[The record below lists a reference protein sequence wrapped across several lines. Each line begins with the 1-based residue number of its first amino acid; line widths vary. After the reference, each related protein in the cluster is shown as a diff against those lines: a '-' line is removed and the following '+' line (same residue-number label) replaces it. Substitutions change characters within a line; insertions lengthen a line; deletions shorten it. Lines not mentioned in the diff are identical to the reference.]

1 MGKIRGYLNLKP
13 HKDASEQATN
23 YVTDI
28 GSNGIF
34 VHPEGEGPDDTQTP
48 TGWKIADAIEL
59 FRSGVS
65 YIKAWIDNN
74 IPKIRVGKEDGG
86 HVLIQSSGMD
96 VYGGDGTKQLAH
108 IGYDT
113 GTAQSGTAVA
123 PFYSF
128 GERDTSQG
136 VGNYSVAEGRGVVA
150 TGYCSHAEGDG
161 SQAKGGE
168 SHAEGYRTQ
177 ATNKGAHSEGYSST
191 VLNILASGLGSH
203 AEGYAYDSPTEATGI
218 GAHAE
223 GRETLAYGEGAHSE
237 GYGTIAY
244 SDHQHAQGKYNKQDT
259 NGTYADIVGGG
270 TSSARKNIEATT
282 WTGDKRMKGDVYV
295 GCNDDSTGG
304 NKVLSVTNIRSG
316 RFQSAQVSNGT
327 YQDKVITFSPAFATT
342 PHVIACLSTDVTAL
356 QTTNLQISVINI
368 STTGCTIRVANNQAG
383 SRSPY
388 VEWIAVGL

>member
-96 VYGGDGTKQLAH
+96 VYGGDGTKNLAH

-113 GTAQSGTAVA
+113 GNAESGTDTA
-123 PFYSF
+123 PYYTF
-128 GERDTSQG
+128 GERGTGTNSI
-136 VGNYSVAEGRGVVA
+136 GNYSFVNGIGCKAS
-150 TGYCSHAEGDG
+150 GYNSHAEGMRTVASG
-161 SQAKGGE
+161 HN
-168 SHAEGYRTQ
+168 SHAEGF
-177 ATNKGAHSEGYSST
+177 GSSINPT
-191 VLNILASGLGSH
+191 TASGSGSH
-203 AEGYAYDSPTEATGI
+203 AEGYGV
-218 GAHAE
+218 
-223 GRETLAYGEGAHSE
+223 LAS
-237 GYGTIAY
+237 
-244 SDHQHAQGKYNKQDT
+244 SDYQHAQGRFNVEDA
-259 NGTYADIVGGG
+259 NSTYADIVGWG
-270 TSSARKNIEATT
+270 TGNSARKNIFALS
-282 WTGDKRMKGDVYV
+282 TGGDGRYKGDVYV